1 MSYDLGAVV
10 PLGTTVRDGSG
21 ALANAG
27 AMALTV
33 TLPDNT
39 TVSVASVTPSSTG
52 TYAYD
57 YPTTQAGRHTVRW
70 VATGVNAGAYVDV
83 FDVRPAAPPMLF
95 SLAAAKAKLD
105 IPATST
111 SSDEELREFI
121 EATTAA
127 VEFFVGAVARRTVQQ
142 VLQGARDAW
151 VLHTT
156 PVLAV
161 TAVTPLQSWQQ
172 AVDVS
177 VLDVDTT
184 TGIVRRTDGLCF
196 TGGDYRIT
204 YTAGRA
210 IVPPNV
216 SLAAKLIL
224 QHLWRTNYG
233 ASRGL
238 SAVGGGDDFLAT
250 EQVPGFGYAI
260 PNRALQLLQADRD
273 FGGFA

>member
-10 PLGTTVRDGSG
+10 PLGTTVRDSSG

-27 AMALTV
+27 NMALTI
-33 TLPDNT
+33 TLPDQT
-39 TVSVASVTPSSTG
+39 TVSVPAVAPTSTG

-57 YPTTQAGRHTVRW
+57 YPSVQAGRHTVRW

-83 FDVRPAAPPMLF
+83 FDVREAAPPMLF
-95 SLAAAKAKLD
+95 SLASAKDKLD

-111 SSDEELREFI
+111 GDDEELREFI

-127 VEFFVGAVARRTVQQ
+127 VEFFVGPVARRTVQQ
-142 VLQGARDAW
+142 VVQGDREAW

-161 TAVTPLQSWQQ
+161 TAITPLQSWQQ
-172 AVDVS
+172 AIDVS
-177 VLDVDTT
+177 ALDVDTH
-184 TGIVRRTDGLCF
+184 TGILRRTDWLWF
-196 TGGDYRIT
+196 FSGDYRVT

-210 IVPPNV
+210 IVPANV

-224 QHLWRTNYG
+224 QHLWRTKYG
-233 ASRGL
+233 AARGV
-238 SAVGGGDDFLAT
+238 SSSDDFLAT

-273 FGGFA
+273 PGGFA

>member
-1 MSYDLGAVV
+1 MSYDLGAIV
-10 PLGTTVRDGSG
+10 PLGTTVRDASG

-27 AMALTV
+27 NMQVTV

-39 TVSVASVTPSSTG
+39 TTTVPSVAPTSTG

-57 YPTTQAGRHTVRW
+57 YPTTLAGRHTVRW

-83 FDVRPAAPPMLF
+83 FDVREAAPALLF

-111 SSDEELREFI
+111 GSDEELREFI

-127 VEFFVGAVARRTVQQ
+127 VEFFVGPVARRTVQQ
-142 VLQGARDAW
+142 VVRGDRDAW

-161 TAVTPLQSWQQ
+161 TAITPLQTWQQ
-172 AVDVS
+172 AIDVS
-177 VLDVDTT
+177 GLDVDTH
-184 TGIVRRTDGLCF
+184 TGILRRTDGLWF
-196 TGGDYRIT
+196 YSGDYRVT

-238 SAVGGGDDFLAT
+238 TGIGGGDDFLAT

-273 FGGFA
+273 PGGFA

>member
-1 MSYDLGAVV
+1 MSFDLGDVV
-10 PLGTTVRDGSG
+10 PLSTTVKDGAG
-21 ALANAG
+21 APANAG
-27 AMALTV
+27 NMALTI
-33 TLPDNT
+33 TLPDNST
-39 TVSVASVTPSSTG
+39 ATVGPVAPASTG
-52 TYAYD
+52 SYAYA

-70 VATGVNAGAYVDV
+70 LATGANACAYVDV
-83 FDVRPAAPPMLF
+83 FDVREAAPPMLF

-105 IPATST
+105 IPA
-111 SSDEELREFI
+111 SSIGDDEELREFI

-127 VEFFVGAVARRTVQQ
+127 VEFFVGPVARRTVQQ
-142 VLQGARDAW
+142 VVCGDREAW

-161 TAVTPLQSWQQ
+161 TAIAPIQTWQQ
-172 AVDVS
+172 AIDVS
-177 VLDVDTT
+177 VLDVDTH
-184 TGIVRRTDGLCF
+184 TGILRRTDGLWF
-196 TGGDYRIT
+196 YSGDYRIT

-210 IVPPNV
+210 IVPANV

-238 SAVGGGDDFLAT
+238 AGVGGGEDFNVT
-250 EQVPGFGYAI
+250 EAVPGLGYAI

-273 FGGFA
+273 PGGFA